1 MEIITD
7 MMEYIITP
15 FGFSLEDVQSKSRKA
30 ELCDMRKILS
40 YELKNDGFTLKEI
53 GGFLKCDHSTII
65 RNLQQYEARLIYDKV
80 FKDKVVIV
88 EQRKKHS
95 MKIHLTL
102 DNGKLLVLNNSM
114 QVLDTLNL
122 QSQPKQF
129 KSIISISM
137 ELRTELLQKSIKT
150 RQKNSSFTLK
160 LNYHKADALYQYLM
174 EFEILFPDDFGAY
187 EKNALLLMKNE
198 LHKQLL

>member
-1 MEIITD
+1 METIID

-15 FGFSLEDVQSKSRKA
+15 FGISLEDVQSKSRKA

-40 YELKNDGFTLKEI
+40 FELKNDGFTLKEI
-53 GGFLKCDHSTII
+53 GKLIKCDHSSVI
-65 RNLQQYEARLIYDKV
+65 RNLKEYEARLIFDKI
-80 FKDKVVIV
+80 FKDKVLIV

-95 MKIHLTL
+95 MKILFTL

-114 QVLDTLNL
+114 QILDTLNL

-129 KSIISISM
+129 KSIISICT

-150 RQKNSSFTLK
+150 RQKDKSFILK
-160 LNYHKADALYQYLM
+160 LNYYKADALYQYLK